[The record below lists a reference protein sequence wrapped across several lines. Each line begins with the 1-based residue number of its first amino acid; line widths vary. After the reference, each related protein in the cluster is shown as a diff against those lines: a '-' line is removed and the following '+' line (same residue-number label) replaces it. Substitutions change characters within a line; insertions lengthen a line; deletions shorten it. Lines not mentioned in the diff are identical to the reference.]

1 MKIGIIGGTGGMG
14 KGFALRWCKKH
25 EIIIGSRDAERA
37 ITAAYEYLSLAKDAY
52 GNINGT
58 ISGKDNLSVA
68 KESDVL
74 VLSIPYGNID
84 AICSQLLSEISDQC
98 VVISPIVPMTKT
110 DVGFECIAIKDNK
123 AFSHQTVEKHMKDK
137 TKLVS
142 AFHEISE
149 KKLVNPTLSLDYD
162 IFVDGDDKDSVEVV
176 NGLIIEIE
184 GLRPIYLGP
193 GVLSYLV
200 EMSTP
205 LLLNAMIR
213 NKMKNP
219 GIKLVLDIQ
228 IEKIVMSEEYPR
240 RGRNWLTAMGV
251 LFLVVAT
258 VTLVRDIIIWSPDFV
273 FEFFFNSEINAQKVS
288 LGAITFG
295 AFMIVLGFTKKN
307 VQAR

>member
-37 ITAAYEYLSLAKDAY
+37 ITAANEYLSLAKDAY

-84 AICSQLLSEISDQC
+84 ATCSQLLSEISDQC

-123 AFSHQTVEKHMKDK
+123 TFSHQTVEKHMKDK

-142 AFHEISE
+142 AFHVISE
-149 KKLVNPTLSLDYD
+149 KKLVK
-162 IFVDGDDKDSVEVV
+162 IK
-176 NGLIIEIE
+176 IQ
-184 GLRPIYLGP
+184 LR
-193 GVLSYLV
+193 
-200 EMSTP
+200 
-205 LLLNAMIR
+205 
-213 NKMKNP
+213 
-219 GIKLVLDIQ
+219 
-228 IEKIVMSEEYPR
+228 
-240 RGRNWLTAMGV
+240 
-251 LFLVVAT
+251 
-258 VTLVRDIIIWSPDFV
+258 
-273 FEFFFNSEINAQKVS
+273 
-288 LGAITFG
+288 
-295 AFMIVLGFTKKN
+295 
-307 VQAR
+307 

>member
-25 EIIIGSRDAERA
+25 EILIGSRDAERA
-37 ITAAYEYLSLAKDAY
+37 ATAANEYLSLANDAY

-58 ISGKDNLSVA
+58 ISGKDNISVA

-74 VLSIPYGNID
+74 VLSIPYENID
-84 AICSQLLSEISDQC
+84 AICSQLLSEINDQC

-123 AFSHQTVEKHMKDK
+123 TFSHQTVEKHMKDK

-142 AFHEISE
+142 AFHVISE
-149 KKLVNPTLSLDYD
+149 KKLVNPTLPLDYD
-162 IFVDGDDKDSVEVV
+162 IFVVGDDKNSVEIV
-176 NGLIIEIE
+176 NSLINEIE

-193 GVLSYLV
+193 GALAYLV

-219 GIKLVLDIQ
+219 GIKLV
-228 IEKIVMSEEYPR
+228 
-240 RGRNWLTAMGV
+240 
-251 LFLVVAT
+251 
-258 VTLVRDIIIWSPDFV
+258 
-273 FEFFFNSEINAQKVS
+273 
-288 LGAITFG
+288 
-295 AFMIVLGFTKKN
+295 
-307 VQAR
+307 

>member
-25 EIIIGSRDAERA
+25 EVIIGSRDAERA
-37 ITAAYEYLSLAKDAY
+37 ITAANEYLSLAKDAY
-52 GNINGT
+52 AVSNLNGT

-84 AICSQLLSEISDQC
+84 ATCSQLLPEISDQC

-123 AFSHQTVEKHMKDK
+123 TFSHQTVEKHMKDK

-142 AFHEISE
+142 AFHVISE

-162 IFVDGDDKDSVEVV
+162 IFVAGDDKNSVEVV
-176 NGLIIEIE
+176 NGLINEIE

-193 GVLSYLV
+193 GALAYLV

-219 GIKLVLDIQ
+219 GIKLI
-228 IEKIVMSEEYPR
+228 
-240 RGRNWLTAMGV
+240 
-251 LFLVVAT
+251 
-258 VTLVRDIIIWSPDFV
+258 
-273 FEFFFNSEINAQKVS
+273 
-288 LGAITFG
+288 
-295 AFMIVLGFTKKN
+295 
-307 VQAR
+307 

>member
-25 EIIIGSRDAERA
+25 DVLIGSRDAERA
-37 ITAAYEYLSLAKDAY
+37 TSAAKEYSNFAKETY
-52 GNINGT
+52 GEINGT

-74 VLSIPYGNID
+74 VLSIPYENID
-84 AICSQLLSEISDQC
+84 TTCSQLLSEINDQC
-98 VVISPIVPMTKT
+98 IVISPIVPMTKT
-110 DVGFECIAIKDNK
+110 DIGFECIAIKDNK
-123 AFSHQTVEKHMKDK
+123 TFSHQTVEKHMKDK

-142 AFHEISE
+142 AFHVISE

-162 IFVDGDDKDSVEVV
+162 IFVAGDDKNSVEIV
-176 NGLIIEIE
+176 NGLINEIE

-193 GVLSYLV
+193 SVLAYLV

-219 GIKLVLDIQ
+219 GIKLV
-228 IEKIVMSEEYPR
+228 
-240 RGRNWLTAMGV
+240 
-251 LFLVVAT
+251 
-258 VTLVRDIIIWSPDFV
+258 
-273 FEFFFNSEINAQKVS
+273 
-288 LGAITFG
+288 
-295 AFMIVLGFTKKN
+295 
-307 VQAR
+307 

>member
-25 EIIIGSRDAERA
+25 EVIIGSRDAERA
-37 ITAAYEYLSLAKDAY
+37 ATAASEYLGSANDAY
-52 GNINGT
+52 GNISGK
-58 ISGKDNLSVA
+58 ILGKDNLSVA

-84 AICSQLLSEISDQC
+84 ATCSQLLPEISDQC

-123 AFSHQTVEKHMKDK
+123 TFSHQTVEKHMKDK

-142 AFHEISE
+142 AFHVISE
-149 KKLVNPTLSLDYD
+149 KKLINPTLALDYD
-162 IFVDGDDKDSVEVV
+162 IFVAGDSKESVEVV
-176 NGLIIEIE
+176 NGLINEIE

-193 GVLSYLV
+193 GTLAYLV
-200 EMSTP
+200 EMCTP

-219 GIKLVLDIQ
+219 GIK
-228 IEKIVMSEEYPR
+228 
-240 RGRNWLTAMGV
+240 
-251 LFLVVAT
+251 
-258 VTLVRDIIIWSPDFV
+258 II
-273 FEFFFNSEINAQKVS
+273 
-288 LGAITFG
+288 
-295 AFMIVLGFTKKN
+295 
-307 VQAR
+307 